1 VGGLTLAL
9 FDIDGTLIRGA
20 GEGRRAMV
28 QAATELF
35 GRSDMFDHLSFAGA
49 VDDQIVYRA
58 LKSVGIS
65 PTPRR
70 IGLLRALYVR
80 RLKRGFQ
87 EVRGSLCPGASAAV
101 SAMAERGEIGIV
113 TGNWRK
119 SAWVKLEAYGLS
131 GQFSGCVG
139 AFGGDA
145 FFRDDLLPIAVH
157 RARRKWGDISRVL
170 MIGDTPADIS
180 CARAG
185 SEIMGQHGPEV
196 VAVAVETGFASPA
209 SLSAAEPDLQVA
221 DLETGLAALLGV
233 C

>member
-1 VGGLTLAL
+1 MGGLTLTL

-20 GEGRRAMV
+20 GEGRGAMV

-35 GRSDMFDHLSFAGA
+35 GRPDMFDHLSFAGA

-58 LKSVGIS
+58 LDSVGIP

-70 IGLLRALYVR
+70 IGRLRACYVR
-80 RLKRGFQ
+80 RLRAGFRDVQ
-87 EVRGSLCPGASAAV
+87 GSVCPGASAAV
-101 SAMAERGEIGIV
+101 YALAERGEIGIV
-113 TGNWRK
+113 TGNWQK
-119 SAWVKLEAYGLS
+119 SARVKLEAYGLMDP
-131 GQFSGCVG
+131 FVGCPG

-157 RARRKWGDISRVL
+157 RARRKWGDIDRVL

-185 SEIMGQHGPEV
+185 QEIMGQHGPEV
-196 VAVAVETGFASPA
+196 VAIAVETGFASPA
-209 SLSAAEPDLQVA
+209 SLSAASPDVQIS
-221 DLETGLAALLGV
+221 DLETGLDALLAV
-233 C
+233 S

>member
-1 VGGLTLAL
+1 MAGLTLVL

-20 GEGRRAMV
+20 GEGRGAMV

-35 GRSDMFDHLSFAGA
+35 GRADMFDSLSFAGA

-58 LKSVGIS
+58 LEQVGIP

-70 IGLLRALYVR
+70 IGRLKARYVR
-80 RLKRGFQ
+80 RLRSGFS
-87 EVRGSLCPGASAAV
+87 EVRGQLCPGASAAIQ
-101 SAMAERGEIGIV
+101 AMAERGEVGIV
-113 TGNWRK
+113 TGNWRP
-119 SAWVKLEAYGLS
+119 SAKVKLEAHGLS
-131 GQFSGCVG
+131 GHFPEAIG

-145 FFRDDLLPIAVH
+145 FYRDDLLPIAVR
-157 RARRKWGDISRVL
+157 RARRRWGGIDRVL

-185 SEIMGQHGPEV
+185 QAQMGPDGPEV
-196 VAVAVETGFASPA
+196 IAVAVETGFASPDA
-209 SLSAAEPDLQVA
+209 LAAAKPDLQLS
-221 DLETGLAALLGV
+221 DLEAGLPELLGV